1 MEVGIDALPLLGQG
15 GISRHL
21 RDLLPELVAQGA
33 GHRYHLF
40 ARVFRQAQR
49 HRYHEAMRKFA
60 GPDLCWHRILLPDRL
75 LEFAWTR
82 CDFALPGTG
91 LYLRHLDVFLATG
104 GLAPHGA
111 PCPIVGVVHDLVP
124 LRFPHWFP
132 KELPLIRARLEKLVA
147 RSRLLIAVS
156 ERTRQD
162 LRELLGVPL
171 EKVRV
176 VHHGIHRRF
185 AALPLQQIRP
195 VLAARGT
202 AAPFFLYVGGLGP
215 VKNVGTLLEAFRE
228 FRQRSSAPHEL
239 VLAGDLRW
247 AGTLPSDV
255 ERLGLSGAVRFLG
268 FVEDQEL
275 LALYAGATALILPSW
290 FESFGFPAL
299 EAMACGTP
307 VLAARV
313 GALPDLLGDAAIF
326 FAPDAPWQMAEHMT
340 RVSSDEDLR
349 RDLGARGRQRAAG
362 FTWERAATETLE
374 VLREAGSSDG

>member
-1 MEVGIDALPLLGQG
+1 
-15 GISRHL
+15 
-21 RDLLPELVAQGA
+21 
-33 GHRYHLF
+33 
-40 ARVFRQAQR
+40 
-49 HRYHEAMRKFA
+49 
-60 GPDLCWHRILLPDRL
+60 
-75 LEFAWTR
+75 
-82 CDFALPGTG
+82 
-91 LYLRHLDVFLATG
+91 
-104 GLAPHGA
+104 
-111 PCPIVGVVHDLVP
+111 
-124 LRFPHWFP
+124 
-132 KELPLIRARLEKLVA
+132 
-147 RSRLLIAVS
+147 
-156 ERTRQD
+156 
-162 LRELLGVPL
+162 
-171 EKVRV
+171 
-176 VHHGIHRRF
+176 
-185 AALPLQQIRP
+185 
-195 VLAARGT
+195 
-202 AAPFFLYVGGLGP
+202 
-215 VKNVGTLLEAFRE
+215 
-228 FRQRSSAPHEL
+228 
-239 VLAGDLRW
+239 
-247 AGTLPSDV
+247 V